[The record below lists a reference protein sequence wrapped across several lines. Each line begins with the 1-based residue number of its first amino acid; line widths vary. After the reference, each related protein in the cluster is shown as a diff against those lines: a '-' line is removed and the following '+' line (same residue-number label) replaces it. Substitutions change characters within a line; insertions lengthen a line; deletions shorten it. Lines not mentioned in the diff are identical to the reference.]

1 MMASKPIKTVSVTV
15 SAVDEPLP
23 GVKRVVFND
32 QDRWPLPPFSPGA
45 HIDLHLGGGLVRTY
59 SLCNEPADN
68 DRYVIA
74 VKREAAGRGGSA
86 FIHDNLEEGAFVGV
100 SLPRG
105 GIQTVDAAMNVF
117 IAGGIGV
124 TPFISAIRDLELRGQ
139 TNYVLHWSS
148 MGAPSLIDMLGE
160 AVAAG
165 RVRLYDTLVEPV
177 PDLAA
182 ILNAYGSDCKAYC
195 CGPAGMLDAFENI
208 VSSWPD
214 ARKHIERFASPKPAH
229 KSSAVSYTVVL
240 AKSKKEM
247 VVEPHVGLLKT
258 LEALDADVSVSCGGG
273 ICGACRTHWLEGPPI
288 HNDRVLS
295 PDERAHDVM
304 VCVAEC
310 SGSRLVLDL

>member
-1 MMASKPIKTVSVTV
+1 MMAAKAIKTVAVTV

-23 GVKRVVFND
+23 GVKRIVLND
-32 QDRWPLPPFSPGA
+32 RDNWPLPPFSPGA

-59 SLCNEPADN
+59 SLCNEPAEN
-68 DRYVIA
+68 HRYVIA

-86 FIHDNLEEGAFVGV
+86 YIHDNLEEGAFVGV

-105 GIQTVDAAMNVF
+105 GIKTIDSAMNVF

-160 AVAAG
+160 AVAAD
-165 RVRLYDTLVEPV
+165 RVKLYDTLVEPV
-177 PDLAA
+177 PDMAA
-182 ILNAYGSDCKAYC
+182 ILERYGSDCKAYC
-195 CGPAGMLDAFENI
+195 CGPAGMLDAFESI
-208 VSSWPD
+208 VSNWP
-214 ARKHIERFASPKPAH
+214 ASRKHIERFTPPKPIQ
-229 KSSAVSYTVVL
+229 SSSLKPYTVVL

-247 VVEPHVGLLKT
+247 IVEPHVGLLKT
-258 LEALDADVSVSCGGG
+258 LEALEADVSVSCGGG
-273 ICGACRTHWLEGPPI
+273 ICGACRTHWLEGPPL
-288 HNDRVLS
+288 HRDRILS
-295 PDERAHDVM
+295 PEERAHEVM

-310 SGSRLVLDL
+310 AGSRLVLDL

>member
-1 MMASKPIKTVSVTV
+1 MMAAKAIKTVAVTV
-15 SAVDEPLP
+15 SSVDEPWP
-23 GVKRVVFND
+23 GVKRIVLND
-32 QDRWPLPPFSPGA
+32 QDNWPLPPFSPGA

-59 SLCNEPADN
+59 SLCNEPAKN

-74 VKREAAGRGGSA
+74 VKRQVAGRGGSA
-86 FIHDNLEEGAFVGV
+86 YIHDNLAEGTCVGV

-105 GIQTVDAAMNVF
+105 GIQTVDSAMNVF

-165 RVRLYDTLVEPV
+165 RVRLYDTLVEPA

-182 ILNAYGSDCKAYC
+182 ILDGYGSDCKAYC
-195 CGPAGMLDAFENI
+195 CGPTGMLAAFEKAAN
-208 VSSWPD
+208 SWPD
-214 ARKHIERFASPKPAH
+214 SRKHVERFIAPKPVQ
-229 KSSAVSYTVVL
+229 SSSVKAYTVVL

-247 VVEPHVGLLKT
+247 TVEPDVGLLKT

-273 ICGACRTHWLEGPPI
+273 ICGACRTRWLEGPPV
-288 HNDRVLS
+288 HKDRVLS
-295 PDERAHDVM
+295 PAERNHEVM

-310 SGSRLVLDL
+310 AGPRLVLDL